1 MTALPL
7 IGTMIYIPECSAN
20 HEARPDRLRALPIQ
34 QELAERHGETA
45 HYAVFDERSVV
56 YRSKVDP
63 DSDRL

>member
-1 MTALPL
+1 MFSQPR
-7 IGTMIYIPECSAN
+7 SAS
-20 HEARPDRLRALPIQ
+20 RPPAGLPIQ